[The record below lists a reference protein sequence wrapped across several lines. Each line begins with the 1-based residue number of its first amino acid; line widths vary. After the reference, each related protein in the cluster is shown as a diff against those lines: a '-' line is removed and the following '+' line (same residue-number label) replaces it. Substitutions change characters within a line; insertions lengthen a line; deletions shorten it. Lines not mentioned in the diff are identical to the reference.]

1 MRVTDKINKYI
12 DEGLTKKNKEEKP
25 REYLGASILGYP
37 CGRKIQYMWKN
48 TTRDAVRELSGR
60 VLRIFKMG
68 DKYEELAI
76 EWLEQAGFKLE
87 TRDKNGKQLGF
98 TAVDNSVKGHIDGKI
113 VDGPKDISYPRL
125 WECKSMNVKKFS
137 YFQTMG
143 VENSHPHYYSQV
155 QFYMHMLDLKDN
167 PAILTGVNKENG
179 DMHHQEIEYN
189 KSHCEELIS
198 KAKEIVE
205 KTNNKEL
212 MPRPF
217 DNREGFECRYCDW
230 QDRCWR
236 TNE

>member
-1 MRVTDKINKYI
+1 MSVSDKINKLI
-12 DEGLTKKNKEEKP
+12 DQGLVNKNNKEEARK
-25 REYLGASILGYP
+25 YLGASILGYP

-48 TTRDAVRELSGR
+48 TTRDSVRELSGKI
-60 VLRIFKMG
+60 LRIFKMG

-87 TRDKNGKQLGF
+87 TKDKDGKQIGF
-98 TAVDNSVKGHIDGKI
+98 IAIDDSLKGHIDGKI
-113 VDGPKDISYPRL
+113 IGGSEDISYPRL

-155 QFYMHMLDLKDN
+155 QIYMHMLDLKNN

-179 DMHHQEIEYN
+179 DMHHEEIKYN
-189 KSHCEELIS
+189 QQHAEELLQ
-198 KAKEIVE
+198 KAKDIINT
-205 KTNNKEL
+205 TNNKTL
-212 MPRPF
+212 MPRAF
-217 DNREGFECRYCDW
+217 KNREGFECRYCDW

-236 TNE
+236 SNE

>member
-1 MRVTDKINKYI
+1 
-12 DEGLTKKNKEEKP
+12 
-25 REYLGASILGYP
+25 
-37 CGRKIQYMWKN
+37 
-48 TTRDAVRELSGR
+48 
-60 VLRIFKMG
+60 
-68 DKYEELAI
+68 
-76 EWLEQAGFKLE
+76 
-87 TRDKNGKQLGF
+87 
-98 TAVDNSVKGHIDGKI
+98 
-113 VDGPKDISYPRL
+113 
-125 WECKSMNVKKFS
+125 
-137 YFQTMG
+137 
-143 VENSHPHYYSQV
+143 
-155 QFYMHMLDLKDN
+155 MHMLDLKDN

>member
-1 MRVTDKINKYI
+1 MSVSDKINKLI
-12 DEGLTKKNKEEKP
+12 DQGLVNKNNKEEARK
-25 REYLGASILGYP
+25 YLGASILGYP

-48 TTRDAVRELSGR
+48 TTRDAVRELSGKI
-60 VLRIFKMG
+60 LRIFKMG

-87 TRDKNGKQLGF
+87 TKDKDGKQIGF
-98 TAVDNSVKGHIDGKI
+98 IAIDDSLKGHIDGKI
-113 VDGPKDISYPRL
+113 IGGPKDISYPRL

-155 QFYMHMLDLKDN
+155 QIYMHMLNLKSN

-179 DMHHQEIEYN
+179 DMHHEEIKYN
-189 KSHCEELIS
+189 QQHAEELFQ
-198 KAKEIVE
+198 KAKDIIEQTING
-205 KTNNKEL
+205 TL
-212 MPRPF
+212 IPRPF
-217 DNREGFECRYCDW
+217 STRDGFECRYCDW

-236 TNE
+236 SNE

>member
-1 MRVTDKINKYI
+1 
-12 DEGLTKKNKEEKP
+12 
-25 REYLGASILGYP
+25 
-37 CGRKIQYMWKN
+37 
-48 TTRDAVRELSGR
+48 
-60 VLRIFKMG
+60 MG

-98 TAVDNSVKGHIDGKI
+98 TAVGNSVKGHIDGKI

-198 KAKEIVE
+198 KAKEI
-205 KTNNKEL
+205 
-212 MPRPF
+212 F
-217 DNREGFECRYCDW
+217 
-230 QDRCWR
+230 
-236 TNE
+236 